1 MLDFQGVSVRYG
13 FQDVLSDVTFRVNK
27 GERVGIVGPN
37 GSGKSTLFKIIL
49 GELSTDKGELII
61 EEKPRIGSTRQHP
74 EPDTPEETL
83 LEYSMRGVPGFHELE
98 ERMHALEA
106 ALDSLNGVNGSNA
119 FNGLSG
125 ANGPNGH
132 SSVNG
137 ANAFNGLNKDKL
149 LREYGEVQ
157 TEFEHL
163 GGYDLETRVK
173 VALGG
178 LGFATDE
185 FSKPFASFSGG
196 WRMRAELSR
205 VLASEPDLL
214 LLDEPSNY
222 LDLPAV
228 DWLQGFL
235 KQYHGTLMLISH
247 DRYLLRTLTDIIVE
261 VDAETATRYEGN
273 LDWYLKEREVRYQH
287 LLAAKENQDHHREQ
301 LQRFVDRFRAQA
313 TKAAQAQSRQK
324 LIDKIDEKRIVL
336 PKRYSRRGRL
346 RLAEPPPSGVEMF
359 RCENLFFTYE
369 EGEKVRREE
378 GEKYFPPSHLP
389 TSSPSHLPTS
399 SPSHL
404 PTSSPSHLP
413 HYVLHD
419 VSFNIMRGDKVA
431 LIGYNGLG
439 KSTLMRLI
447 AGTRKPTSG
456 KAILGHNVVP
466 GYLSQEFAETIP
478 PDLSVYRIAKSAWQG
493 ATNITGEK
501 NFRNQLGAFGFD
513 ENDVEKPAG
522 VLSGGEKIRLAFLRL
537 FLQAPNFLLLDEPT
551 THLDLDGRKLLQEA
565 LTAYKGTIL
574 LVSHDIEFVRA
585 VATSVLEITREGIRS
600 FPGGYDYYMEKKA
613 QLPTPGAHAKDQKQ
627 AAPQPGARLTSKELR
642 QQRAA
647 ERAKIAPKVK
657 ELKKRVE
664 TAEKK
669 LEELQAALE
678 ATSEELFNPKPTT
691 NFAEANR
698 QVQIIQY
705 EIDRYTKEWE
715 DAATELE
722 SLDKNGEEA

>member
-1 MLDFQGVSVRYG
+1 MLDFQNIAVHYG
-13 FQDVLSDVTFRVNK
+13 HQDVLSNVTFRVNK
-27 GERVGIVGPN
+27 GERVGVVGPN
-37 GSGKSTLFKIIL
+37 GSGKSTLFRIIL
-49 GELSTDKGELII
+49 GEMSPDHGELII
-61 EEKPRIGSTRQHP
+61 EEKPRIGATRQHP
-74 EPDTPEETL
+74 EPDTPDETL
-83 LEYSMRGVPGFHELE
+83 LEYALRGVPGFHELE
-98 ERMHALEA
+98 ARMQALEER
-106 ALDSLNGVNGSNA
+106 LDDGDPEV
-119 FNGLSG
+119 
-125 ANGPNGH
+125 
-132 SSVNG
+132 
-137 ANAFNGLNKDKL
+137 

-205 VLASEPDLL
+205 VLASQPDLL

-228 DWLQGFL
+228 EWLQKFL
-235 KQYHGTLMLISH
+235 KQYAGTLMLISH
-247 DRYLLRTLTDIIVE
+247 DRFLLSTLTSIIVE
-261 VDAETATRYEGN
+261 VDAGTCTRYEGD
-273 LDWYLKEREVRYQH
+273 LDWYMKEREVRYQH
-287 LLAAKENQDHHREQ
+287 LVQAKENQDHHREQ

-324 LIDKIDEKRIVL
+324 LIDKIDEERIVL

-346 RLAEPPPSGVEMF
+346 RLAEPPPSGIEMF
-359 RCENLFFTYE
+359 RAENLFFRYE
-369 EGEKVRREE
+369 ETA
-378 GEKYFPPSHLP
+378 P
-389 TSSPSHLPTS
+389 
-399 SPSHL
+399 
-404 PTSSPSHLP
+404 
-413 HYVLHD
+413 YVLKD
-419 VSFNIMRGDKVA
+419 VTFNITRGDKIA

-439 KSTLMRLI
+439 KSTLMRLV
-447 AGTRKPTSG
+447 AGTRRPTQG

-478 PDLSVYRIAKSAWQG
+478 PDLSVYRVAKSAWQG

-551 THLDLDGRKLLQEA
+551 THLDLDGRKLLQDA
-565 LTAYKGTIL
+565 LRDYKGTIL

-585 VATSVLEITREGIRS
+585 VATSVLEITREGIRQ
-600 FPGGYDYYMEKKA
+600 FPGGYDYYCEKKA
-613 QLPTPGAHAKDQKQ
+613 QMEASKGSAPRAAAVRGGGAPAVS
-627 AAPQPGARLTSKELR
+627 PQEGQPAEKLTSKELR

-647 ERAKIAPKVK
+647 ERAKIAPRVK
-657 ELKKRVE
+657 ELKRRVE
-664 TAEKK
+664 TAERKID
-669 LEELQAALE
+669 ELQAELDA
-678 ATSEELFNPKPTT
+678 ASEELFNPKPTT
-691 NFAEANR
+691 DFAEVNR
-698 QVQIIQY
+698 KVRTLQF
-705 EIDRYTKEWE
+705 EIDRYTADWE
-715 DAATELE
+715 EAGTELE
-722 SLDKNGEEA
+722 SLQA